1 MFRMIQRKSIFFLGV
16 FILLLS
22 SSFLGLPSSWKTVL
36 LFLSGLT
43 LIFLSVKLTL
53 SKKLPNGLPKK
64 EKVTPVFVENS
75 PIYPTSKAV
84 ANSSQE
90 NSAEAVK
97 QTENTNRAEI
107 K

>member
-1 MFRMIQRKSIFFLGV
+1 MFCMIQRRSTFFLGI

-22 SSFLGLPSSWKTVL
+22 SSFLGLPSSWKTTL

-53 SKKLPNGLPKK
+53 PKKSSKRLPKK
-64 EKVTPVFVENS
+64 EKITAVFRENN
-75 PIYPTSKAV
+75 PIHIAS
-84 ANSSQE
+84 
-90 NSAEAVK
+90 
-97 QTENTNRAEI
+97 QTEPNSTLENKEEPTKPENTSQAEI